1 MKQEWKMLMKFNVVI
16 PARFASTRLPGK
28 PLVDI
33 NGEPMIL
40 HVIDQA
46 RKSQAERIIVAT
58 DHQLVFDCV
67 KEYHAE
73 VILTSPYHQSGTE
86 RLAEVVQ
93 KCEFSPEEI
102 IVNVQGDEPLIPPNI
117 IDQVAHNIVKHHCKM
132 TTLSVPIDDIEQ
144 IFNPNVVKVVQDKN
158 GYALYF
164 SRAPLPW
171 DREQFKTNEIDLS
184 FYQRHIGIYA
194 YQAQFIQDYINL
206 EKSPLES
213 IELLEQLRVLW
224 HGEKIHIEQAISFP
238 PVGVDTL
245 EDLEIVRNFIKNL
258 TT

>member
-1 MKQEWKMLMKFNVVI
+1 MKFNVVI

-33 NGEPMIL
+33 NGKPMIL

-46 RKSQAERIIVAT
+46 RKSQADRIIVAT
-58 DHQLVFDCV
+58 DHASVFDYV
-67 KEYHAE
+67 KDYETE
-73 VILTSPYHQSGTE
+73 VILTSPDHQSGTE

-93 KCEFSPEEI
+93 KCAFAPEEI

-117 IDQVAHNIVKHHCKM
+117 IDQVAQNITKHRCQM
-132 TTLSVPIDDIEQ
+132 ATLSVPIQDTEQ
-144 IFNPNVVKVVQDKN
+144 LFNPNVVKVVQDKN

-164 SRAPLPW
+164 SRAPIPW
-171 DREQFKTNEIDLS
+171 DREQFKNNQANLAN
-184 FYQRHIGIYA
+184 YQRHIGIYA
-194 YQAQFIQDYINL
+194 YQAQFIQQYVNWAT
-206 EKSPLES
+206 SPLET

-224 HGEKIHIEQAISFP
+224 HGEKIHVEQALSAP

-245 EDLEIVRNFIKNL
+245 EDLELVREIFL
-258 TT
+258 RS